1 MKTNQNSYTVFMES
15 VCSQFNC
22 PEALPALK
30 EGFKA
35 FCEAFDN
42 RTGNLQRFTGSVV
55 YVDQANFSTKTP
67 LAELTTEEV
76 EQYLDDWTPVTSDGT
91 AKDAFEAFKDRRQG
105 GRIERVIVNN
115 PNKCIWITSFGDNGD
130 GTYHAHAYGTKIM
143 NKAGESVDDDY
154 MWNLKP
160 ETRSLIRN
168 DRRNMHRKNDDAERN
183 RQRDIDNAVAW
194 GSMVLRMHRFL
205 EKKGLLDEF
214 ENSIHGNRSRRARF

>member
-1 MKTNQNSYTVFMES
+1 MNTNQKSYSNFMES
-15 VCSQFNC
+15 VCNQFNC
-22 PEALPALK
+22 LEALPALK
-30 EGFKA
+30 EGFKV

-67 LAELTTEEV
+67 LAELSADEV
-76 EQYLDDWTPVTSDGT
+76 EQYLDDWKPLKSTDGT
-91 AKDAFEAFKDRRQG
+91 AKDAFEAFKRRQG

-115 PNKCIWITSFGDNGD
+115 PNKCIWITSFNDNGD
-130 GTYHAHAYGTKIM
+130 GTYRAHAYGTKIM

-168 DRRNMHRKNDDAERN
+168 DRRNMQRKIDDADSWAS
-183 RQRDIDNAVAW
+183 RQHD
-194 GSMVLRMHRFL
+194 MVLSMRRFL
-205 EKKGLLDEF
+205 EEKGLLDEF
-214 ENSIHGNRSRRARF
+214 ENSIHDNRSRSARF